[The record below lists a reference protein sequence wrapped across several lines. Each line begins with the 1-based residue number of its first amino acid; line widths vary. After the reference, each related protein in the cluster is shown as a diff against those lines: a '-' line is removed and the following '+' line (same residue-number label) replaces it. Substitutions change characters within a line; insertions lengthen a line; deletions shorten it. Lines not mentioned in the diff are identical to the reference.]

1 MPRKKKSQILTPL
14 TDSKRGSKKEGG
26 VIVLEGFQYSTI
38 FRREVLATNPDFIH
52 RLVLSPSYLFKSVDG
67 SYITDMGDTA
77 YPLLTP
83 LNRGEISLTSGDGYS
98 VFFLKPSIINDER
111 VFYVVTQNGYVRA
124 VKMSGVARNL
134 GKPISNFNRPYETT
148 LILYTD
154 KIFFINSQSTS
165 IYHIPETTTGTSW
178 TSIGGFN
185 SPYVA
190 ETFSIYLYIV
200 DKNASADLN
209 RRIVRVYNTGLT
221 QSGTLDLGT
230 NWDIQDIVNN
240 NNRFLVIIANPF
252 GITSNQYAFLWD
264 GSYQNRYFHAFNLP
278 GRYVGS
284 VNYLGAFLMFI
295 QVGGALNI
303 YELSGYSL
311 RLIETMPGIVVNTTA
326 LPRQRFSTY
335 GNYIIFPAK
344 IKDLGLNG
352 LVVYNILEKE
362 LVFLNGNTSNEIVAA
377 LATNDLSGNIRVFYA
392 DQTADKVKYLTL
404 LPAGSFDD
412 YLQTSNP
419 LALLNNEIIYISNPV
434 NFLRVSKID
443 KIEIYY
449 GSKPSSA
456 SSFTLEIIARNRK
469 TGETQTVSKTINN
482 TFPDNYVL
490 LDEVGVVGDE
500 MTFVIK
506 ATNTGAFKAN
516 IKRVLIYYTHLT

>member
-14 TDSKRGSKKEGG
+14 SDSKRKKSAGG
-26 VIVLEGFQYSTI
+26 VLVLENFQYSTL
-38 FRREVLATNPDFIH
+38 FRREVLASNPDFIH
-52 RLVLSPSYLFKSVDG
+52 RIILSPSYLFKSVDG

-83 LNRGEISLTSGDGYS
+83 LNRGEISLTSGDGYP
-98 VFFLKPSIINDER
+98 VFFLRPSLTNDNR
-111 VFYVVTQNGYVRA
+111 IFYVITQNGFVRA
-124 VKMSGVARNL
+124 MKIDGVARNL

-165 IYHIPETTTGTSW
+165 IYHIPENTTGTSW

-200 DKNASADLN
+200 DKNASGDLN

-252 GITSNQYAFLWD
+252 GITANQYAFLWD
-264 GSYQNRYFHAFNLP
+264 GSYQNTYFHAFNLP
-278 GRYVGS
+278 GRYIGS

-295 QVGGALNI
+295 QVGGALNV

-311 RLIETMPGIVVNTTA
+311 RLIETMPGIIIDTTA
-326 LPRQRFSTY
+326 LPRQRFTTY
-335 GNYIIFPAK
+335 GNYVIFPAK

-352 LVVYNILEKE
+352 FVVYNILEKE
-362 LVFLNGNTSNEIVAA
+362 LLFLNGNTSNNIVGG
-377 LATNDLSGNIRVFYA
+377 LATNDLSGNIRIFYA
-392 DQTADKVKYLTL
+392 DQTADKVKYLTF
-404 LPAGSFDD
+404 LPTGSFDD
-412 YLQTSNP
+412 YIQTSNS
-419 LALLNNEIIYISNPV
+419 LASITNETIYVSNPV
-434 NFLRVSKID
+434 NFLQIAKID

-449 GSKPSSA
+449 GSKPPA
-456 SSFTLEIIARNRK
+456 GSSFTIEISAKNKK
-469 TGETQTVSKTINN
+469 TGETQTISKTI
-482 TFPDNYVL
+482 DSNYQDYYTL
-490 LDEVGVVGDE
+490 LDDVGAVGDE
-500 MTFVIK
+500 MVFTIK
-506 ATNTGAFKAN
+506 ATNNASFKTN
-516 IKRVLIYYTHLT
+516 IKRVLIYYSPLI